1 MKKAFALTVAL
12 LLTACATEPSYYPP
26 GYRAPPPPSPR
37 NVAPA
42 RPAAAAAPRVAQPR
56 PLQAPR
62 NVPSAG
68 PVRPMTVGS
77 YMDNQERD
85 LREHLRGLPVGV
97 ARPGDQ
103 IVLSIR
109 DDMLFEDNSG
119 AFTTRGKE
127 AIATI
132 AIIARHY
139 DHTMIA
145 VSAYTDTRGT
155 LALSQQHARAVGK
168 ALIDEGVTGHR
179 VTAQGYGATRLRIK
193 TAENVSEP
201 RNRRIEIRITPRLVS
216 G

>member
-1 MKKAFALTVAL
+1 MKKAFALTVTL
-12 LLTACATEPSYYPP
+12 LLAACATEPSYYPP

-42 RPAAAAAPRVAQPR
+42 RPAAPRVAAPR

-85 LREHLRGLPVGV
+85 LREHLRGLPVGE
-97 ARPGDQ
+97 ARPGDT

-119 AFTTRGKE
+119 EFTTRGRA

-139 DHTMIA
+139 DHTLVA
-145 VSAYTDTRGT
+145 VSAYTATRGT
-155 LALSQQHARAVGK
+155 PARSQQHARAVGK

-201 RNRRIEIRITPRLVS
+201 RNRRIEIRITPRLAQ